1 MTLPQEPFPV
11 VHLEPT
17 ELLWGLSAPHFG
29 PVTFS
34 HQQSSFTEHMKT
46 FPQHVKTFTGVA
58 LLIFLKTS

>member
-1 MTLPQEPFPV
+1 M

-46 FPQHVKTFTGVA
+46 FPQHVKTFTGVV